1 MDSDRE
7 GSSVVPESSKGKS
20 QQQSEERPI
29 EEEHYTVILDDE
41 EGGSDPNARI
51 TLLNQRTRKPLSVIT
66 TEEEFL
72 GSVQKFT
79 SPWLDAIFG
88 LTNSF
93 FNLRDENVVLSDN
106 ESRLKEGSRQYK
118 ELVNQ
123 AGEKVRQLT
132 VDLAKEVEDK
142 ERLRQLRDKYRSEA
156 YELREKAKGLQDK
169 LDNLASHDKTPDHN
183 LIIDSD
189 DEDHSLSQPKFSRQA
204 TPVGTNRFIP
214 ASKSQTPFSTTGSM
228 IEVGKNKKYPD
239 VPLFYGNGDDREK
252 WEGWRLHL
260 ESKFRQSAILYTCE
274 QDKID
279 YIRDHCKDTA
289 FEVIKAKANPT
300 SANAYL
306 TSSEMIQDLE
316 NMFGEF
322 DKVAKSDALLHDP
335 KFGMAVANPKETF
348 DEFLARFTSAIAPLD
363 FTDRHKISN
372 LRRTLSERLCFKMAD
387 GTTYTSFSQY
397 VSRCRQCDLDLRQ
410 ADGFSNRNRNDKNKS
425 SSSYSKGQGRQ
436 AGNTTGQSKNLNR
449 YRSSNAASTL
459 RSGQLKQRLI
469 KEGRCFKC
477 GKKGHLATDTDAPYK
492 DQVAIPDQQIVFDLK
507 AVEVETASE
516 QHESDS
522 EN

>member
-1 MDSDRE
+1 M
-7 GSSVVPESSKGKS
+7 
-20 QQQSEERPI
+20 
-29 EEEHYTVILDDE
+29 
-41 EGGSDPNARI
+41 
-51 TLLNQRTRKPLSVIT
+51 
-66 TEEEFL
+66 
-72 GSVQKFT
+72 
-79 SPWLDAIFG
+79 DAIFG
-88 LTNSF
+88 LINSF
-93 FNLRDENVVLSDN
+93 FSLQDENIVLSDN
-106 ESRLKEGSRQYK
+106 EIRLKEGFRQYK
-118 ELVNQ
+118 ELVNP
-123 AGEKVRQLT
+123 AGEKVKQLT
-132 VDLAKEVEDK
+132 VNLAKEVKDT

-156 YELREKAKGLQDK
+156 YGLREKAKVLQDK
-169 LDNLASHDKTPDHN
+169 LDNLASNDKTPDHN
-183 LIIDSD
+183 LVIDSD
-189 DEDHSLSQPKFSRQA
+189 DEDNSPSQPQSSRRP
-204 TPVGTNRFIP
+204 TPVATNRFTP
-214 ASKSQTPFSTTGSM
+214 ASKSQTPFSTAGTT

-306 TSSEMIQDLE
+306 TASEMIQDLE

-335 KFGMAVANPKETF
+335 KFGMAVTNLKETF

-372 LRRTLSERLCFKMAD
+372 LRRTLSERLWFKMAD

-410 ADGFSNRNRNDKNKS
+410 ADGFSNRNRNNKS
-425 SSSYSKGQGRQ
+425 KESGPSSSNVSSRRPGGTAGQG
-436 AGNTTGQSKNLNR
+436 TNLNR
-449 YRSSNAASTL
+449 YRSSNNSGSL
-459 RSGQLKQRLI
+459 QRSRQLKERLM

-477 GKKGHLATDTDAPYK
+477 GKQGHISTDTDAPCK
-492 DQVAIPDQQIVFDLK
+492 GQATISDQKLIFDLQ
-507 AVEVETASE
+507 AVEVKISPQ
-516 QHESDS
+516 QHVSDS